1 MSILK
6 RPGWANQEIFEEG
19 RLHNDKLKER
29 IGKMF
34 DRLSLGYS
42 PNHVIDKI
50 ASLIR
55 HSNDGKIDLN
65 KISDETIISIA
76 NSNEIT
82 KGKFTPALRPSFTS
96 QYQNTNQEVND
107 TPTSEPEISF
117 SVPTNIEKEP
127 QLPVSVIPSEDAE
140 EVKKCECSEKDQ
152 EFNPE
157 IQKKELKKLKDPEDL
172 EIPKKTNPPKNL
184 SKESVR
190 PSPTKV
196 KELLQEDYVKRHQHK
211 ILVEKRYLGR

>member
-55 HSNDGKIDLN
+55 YKNDGKIDLS
-65 KISDETIISIA
+65 KISDESIISIA

-82 KGKFTPALRPSFTS
+82 KGKFTPSLRPSFAL
-96 QYQNTNQEVND
+96 QYQNTNQEIND
-107 TPTSEPEISF
+107 IPTPESEITF
-117 SVPTNIEKEP
+117 SVPTTIEKSPE
-127 QLPVSVIPSEDAE
+127 LPVSTIPSEDSE
-140 EVKKCECSEKDQ
+140 EIKRCECSEKDQ

-157 IQKKELKKLKDPEDL
+157 IQKKDLKKLKDPEDL
-172 EIPKKTNPPKNL
+172 ETPKKINSPKNIN
-184 SKESVR
+184 KESVR

-196 KELLQEDYVKRHQHK
+196 KELLQEDYIKRHQHK
-211 ILVEKRYLGR
+211 ILMEKRYLGR